1 MRDKIR
7 LAIFCVLLVAPTIA
21 LAEDSR
27 PNRNKLFTQC
37 SKAVAM
43 TDATEESGQRFSPED
58 YVQASFCLGYLSGFL
73 DMHAICQVT
82 AGHRGLF
89 CLPGGA
95 ISAQA
100 ARVIVKYLQEHAE
113 KLHEDGVT
121 LIILALEE
129 AFPCSPAKK

>member
-1 MRDKIR
+1 MGDKIP
-7 LAIFCVLLVAPTIA
+7 LAMFCVLLLLPHVA

-27 PNRNKLFTQC
+27 PDGNKLFTQC

-73 DMHAICQVT
+73 DMHALCQVT
-82 AGHRGLF
+82 AGNRVAF
-89 CLPGGA
+89 CVPNGVLSGH
-95 ISAQA
+95 A
-100 ARVIVKYLQEHAE
+100 ARVVVQYLQTHAE

-121 LIILALEE
+121 LIILALKE
-129 AFPCSPAKK
+129 AFPCSSVKK